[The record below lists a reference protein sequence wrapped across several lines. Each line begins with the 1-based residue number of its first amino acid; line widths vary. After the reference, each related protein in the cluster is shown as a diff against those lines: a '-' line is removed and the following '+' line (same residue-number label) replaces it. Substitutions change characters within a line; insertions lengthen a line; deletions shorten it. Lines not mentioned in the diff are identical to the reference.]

1 MSEPQVTYVRC
12 FTFTCDFSLQV
23 SVTPIQVYVPG
34 EGQQL
39 RPPRLA
45 APFICEVCREEPTK
59 LKAARTEMF
68 KYIGPEQIREG
79 FDG

>member
-1 MSEPQVTYVRC
+1 MSKPQTMNVRC
-12 FTFTCDFSLQV
+12 FTCDHSLQV
-23 SVTPIQVYVPG
+23 SVTPVSVYVPE

-45 APFICEVCREEPTK
+45 APFICEVCRAEPPK

-68 KYIGPEQIREG
+68 KYIGPEQIQGG
-79 FDG
+79 FDE

>member
-1 MSEPQVTYVRC
+1 MITGAIQC
-12 FTFTCDFSLQV
+12 FCCDLFLV
-23 SVTPIQVYVPG
+23 IDVTPVMVMTT

-39 RPPRLA
+39 RPPKLA
-45 APFICEVCREEPTK
+45 APFICEACRAEPPK

-68 KYIGPEQIREG
+68 KYIGPEQTQEG

>member
-1 MSEPQVTYVRC
+1 MITGAIQC
-12 FTFTCDFSLQV
+12 FCCDLFLVVDTAPVMVMTS
-23 SVTPIQVYVPG
+23 

-45 APFICEVCREEPTK
+45 APFICEVCREDPTK
-59 LKAARTEMF
+59 LKATREEMF
-68 KYIGPEQIREG
+68 KYIGPEQLQDG

>member
-1 MSEPQVTYVRC
+1 LFLVVDTAPVMVMTS
-12 FTFTCDFSLQV
+12 
-23 SVTPIQVYVPG
+23 

-39 RPPRLA
+39 RPPKLV
-45 APFICEVCREEPTK
+45 APFICETCRQEPTK

-68 KYIGPEQIREG
+68 KYIGPEQTQEG